1 MVMWEDFFRNR
12 SISLDTNQPMRL
24 WRPIG
29 SLTLNGMSVNPYDS
43 TIGTSCFF
51 PTNSPYRW
59 RLIAAL
65 VPKKVRSCFKNK
77 SDRIS
82 RHRVVP
88 SRKNSFTESPLFSRF
103 TGTKACPISAK
114 CFTSFQ
120 SISPSPFFV
129 FNRQRLA
136 ENFDLSLIYTFLAK
150 KSKIKK
156 ANRRAE
162 NDVFRAVFRRID
174 RFSLR
179 QAAFSLRKALF

>member
-1 MVMWEDFFRNR
+1 MSWLESSTMVMWEDFFRNR
-12 SISLDTNQPMRL
+12 SISLDTNHPVRL

-29 SLTLNGMSVNPYDS
+29 SLTLNGISVNPYDS
-43 TIGTSCFF
+43 AIGTSCFF
-51 PTNSPYRW
+51 PTSSPYRW

-103 TGTKACPISAK
+103 TGTKACPSAAK

-120 SISPSPFFV
+120 SISPIPFFR
-129 FNRQRLA
+129 FPTSTLNR
-136 ENFDLSLIYTFLAK
+136 
-150 KSKIKK
+150 
-156 ANRRAE
+156 
-162 NDVFRAVFRRID
+162 
-174 RFSLR
+174 
-179 QAAFSLRKALF
+179 